1 MDALTLLTT
10 RNSATKLRFPAP
22 DAQALQTMIAA
33 AQRAPD
39 HARLRPWRFLVIEG
53 DEGRK
58 ALGELFVDALLK
70 GDPDTPEGTLR
81 RMREVPFRA
90 PRVMVAIARVVEHP
104 KVPKVEQLLA
114 AGCAA
119 HGVLLAAPAQG
130 DAGIWRTGPLAYD
143 ANVNQGLGLAEDE
156 TVVGFLY
163 LGTQDGKT
171 KALPSEDPAE
181 FISRWPGAG
190 A

>member
-10 RNSATKLRFPAP
+10 RNSATKLKFPAP
-22 DAQALQTMIAA
+22 DEQALTTMIAA

-39 HARLRPWRFLVIEG
+39 HARLRPWRFVVIEG

-58 ALGELFVDALLK
+58 ALGDLFVDALLK

-81 RMREVPFRA
+81 RLREVPFRA
-90 PRVMVAIARVVEHP
+90 PMVMVVVARVVEHP

-119 HGVLLAAPAQG
+119 HAVLLAAHAQG
-130 DAGIWRTGPLAYD
+130 YAGIWRTGPLAYD
-143 ANVNQGLGLAEDE
+143 PNVNQGLGLADDE

-163 LGTQDGKT
+163 MGTQDGKA
-171 KALPSEDPAE
+171 KSLPAE
-181 FISRWPGAG
+181 EPASFVRRWPV
-190 A
+190 